1 MNLGEGSNIF
11 TVNADGSGLTQVTH
25 DGVDD
30 ADCGTHPHAG

>member
-25 DGVDD
+25 GVDD